1 MTLHIE
7 LNGDLEARVAAAA
20 GARGVATEQYVK
32 ELIREA
38 VSSSPISGPRAES
51 SRLEFRS
58 FLDALESKKPIAD
71 ELKSEPFSRGFLY
84 RDHD

>member
-7 LNGDLEARVAAAA
+7 LNGDLEARLAAVA
-20 GARGVATEQYVK
+20 GARGIAAEQYVK

-38 VSSSPISGPRAES
+38 VSSGRSSTHRTERGRDKFRA
-51 SRLEFRS
+51 
-58 FLDALESKKPIAD
+58 FLDALESHKPIAD
-71 ELKSEPFSRGFLY
+71 ELKSETFSRGFLY

>member
-7 LNGDLEARVAAAA
+7 LNGDLETRLAAAA
-20 GARGVATEQYVK
+20 DARGVAAEQYVK

-38 VSSSPISGPRAES
+38 VIPRGVSGPRTES
-51 SRLEFRS
+51 SRLEFRA
-58 FLDALESKKPIAD
+58 FLDALESKEPIAE
-71 ELKSEPFSRGFLY
+71 ELKSEIFSRDFLY